1 MLSEGCREGAAL
13 LLVYPHNG
21 RPHLLLTLR
30 RHDLPDHPG
39 QVSLPGGAVDPG
51 ETVEEA
57 ALREAEEEIGLR
69 PADLTVLGRLTCLY
83 IPPTDYEVH
92 PFVAWHNGRPNFRRQ
107 ASEVAQILEVT
118 LSFLLDPANRHEEPW
133 DYRGM
138 TIQVPFFLVDSHKVW
153 GATAMMLSEFLER
166 LRDQRQVRGTG
177 LEIDQEKITTAI
189 ARGLNIVEQDMD
201 AGLTNFPDQSFDTVV
216 MAHALQAV
224 HFPDRV
230 LDEMLRIGREGIVTF
245 PNFGHWRC
253 RLYLGSRG
261 RMPVSKFMPYMWYD
275 TPNIH
280 FCTVKDFETLC
291 DHKGI
296 QILARD
302 VVGNTQRQPVLA
314 SNWPNL
320 FATTAIYHISR

>member
-1 MLSEGCREGAAL
+1 MRLDLASIQRWITPGSRVLDLGCGD
-13 LLVYPHNG
+13 G
-21 RPHLLLTLR
+21 
-30 RHDLPDHPG
+30 
-39 QVSLPGGAVDPG
+39 
-51 ETVEEA
+51 
-57 ALREAEEEIGLR
+57 
-69 PADLTVLGRLTCLY
+69 
-83 IPPTDYEVH
+83 
-92 PFVAWHNGRPNFRRQ
+92 
-107 ASEVAQILEVT
+107 
-118 LSFLLDPANRHEEPW
+118 
-133 DYRGM
+133 
-138 TIQVPFFLVDSHKVW
+138 
-153 GATAMMLSEFLER
+153 EFLER

-177 LEIDQEKITTAI
+177 LEIDQAKITTAI

-291 DHKGI
+291 DQKGI
-296 QILARD
+296 HILARD

>member
-1 MLSEGCREGAAL
+1 MRLDLASIQRWITPGSRVLDLGCGD
-13 LLVYPHNG
+13 G
-21 RPHLLLTLR
+21 
-30 RHDLPDHPG
+30 
-39 QVSLPGGAVDPG
+39 
-51 ETVEEA
+51 
-57 ALREAEEEIGLR
+57 
-69 PADLTVLGRLTCLY
+69 
-83 IPPTDYEVH
+83 
-92 PFVAWHNGRPNFRRQ
+92 
-107 ASEVAQILEVT
+107 
-118 LSFLLDPANRHEEPW
+118 
-133 DYRGM
+133 
-138 TIQVPFFLVDSHKVW
+138 
-153 GATAMMLSEFLER
+153 EFLER

-177 LEIDQEKITTAI
+177 LESDQAKITTAI

-291 DHKGI
+291 DQKGI
-296 QILARD
+296 HILARD